1 MAPSLALLAGDVSIG
16 HNPFTND
23 TQVLL
28 GIKETKGL
36 SLEEIDLLWATP
48 EFREKNKDARIIEE
62 MSVTQSNDESMKDEY
77 DKSSA

>member
-1 MAPSLALLAGDVSIG
+1 MVRSLALPALDVSIKHSPVG
-16 HNPFTND
+16 TDSHL
-23 TQVLL
+23 LL

-62 MSVTQSNDESMKDEY
+62 MSVSADDGSTKEEY
-77 DKSSA
+77 EKSSA